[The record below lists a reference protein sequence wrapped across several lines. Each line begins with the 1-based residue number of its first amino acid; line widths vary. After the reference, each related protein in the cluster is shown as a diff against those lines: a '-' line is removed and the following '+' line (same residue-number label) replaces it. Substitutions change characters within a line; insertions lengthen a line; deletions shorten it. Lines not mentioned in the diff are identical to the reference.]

1 MEAIVFQ
8 TQNENYYLYS
18 PLKKAILPLSKNMY
32 DIISNDRNEGDE
44 TFRQLKQYGYLDK
57 YTSSFD
63 SYITGNT
70 IQGVLVKLSQIIFET
85 TTLCNLRCEYCC
97 YSEGYDTFDS
107 RRCMLGNLKFET
119 AKGIIDYLAIL
130 FQKEPLSNAP

>member
-1 MEAIVFQ
+1 MHMEAIVFQ

-70 IQGVLVKLSQIIFET
+70 IQKCIFSDS
-85 TTLCNLRCEYCC
+85 LHCFGNVYRSDCC
-97 YSEGYDTFDS
+97 LIKCTIWNRSKTK
-107 RRCMLGNLKFET
+107 R
-119 AKGIIDYLAIL
+119 
-130 FQKEPLSNAP
+130 Q

>member
-18 PLKKAILPLSKNMY
+18 PLKKAILPLSKNVY

-97 YSEGYDTFDS
+97 YSE
-107 RRCMLGNLKFET
+107 
-119 AKGIIDYLAIL
+119 I
-130 FQKEPLSNAP
+130 

>member
-70 IQGVLVKLSQIIFET
+70 IQGVLVKLSQILDANIVAI
-85 TTLCNLRCEYCC
+85 
-97 YSEGYDTFDS
+97 
-107 RRCMLGNLKFET
+107 
-119 AKGIIDYLAIL
+119 AKDMIHLIAEEVCWGI
-130 FQKEPLSNAP
+130 

>member
-18 PLKKAILPLSKNMY
+18 PLKKAILPLSKNVY

-57 YTSSFD
+57 
-63 SYITGNT
+63 
-70 IQGVLVKLSQIIFET
+70 
-85 TTLCNLRCEYCC
+85 
-97 YSEGYDTFDS
+97 
-107 RRCMLGNLKFET
+107 
-119 AKGIIDYLAIL
+119 
-130 FQKEPLSNAP
+130 

>member
-8 TQNENYYLYS
+8 TQNENSYLYS
-18 PLKKAILPLSKNMY
+18 PLKKAILPLSKNVY

-70 IQGVLVKLSQIIFET
+70 IQGELVKLSQIIFEQHSVI
-85 TTLCNLRCEYCC
+85 LDANIVAI
-97 YSEGYDTFDS
+97 
-107 RRCMLGNLKFET
+107 
-119 AKGIIDYLAIL
+119 AKDMIHLIAEEVCWGI
-130 FQKEPLSNAP
+130 